1 MEILFGVLLLLAIP
15 IAGVAAFFMVLGTRR
30 RLDVIERRLALFEQ
44 RLTGQAPA
52 PVAVAPAPAP
62 PPPPAPQPA
71 PSSAAKAEERI
82 PKSVPPITPAPAAA
96 PAAQPAR
103 PSAGFEEKF
112 GTRWVVYIGGL
123 ALALG
128 GIFLVK
134 YSIEQGLL
142 GPGMRIFLGG
152 LLAAGLIAAGEWM
165 RRQENR
171 SGIAGIS
178 PAHIPSILTAAGTTV
193 AYATV
198 FAGYALYGFFGPAL
212 AFLLLGF
219 VALAT
224 LAASLLH
231 GPALAGLGLV
241 GAYITPLLVSTGKPN
256 YWALYLYLA
265 VVTGAAFG
273 LARIRLWRWLAV
285 TAIALNALWILPGID
300 SLQTDILVPHALHAA
315 VGFALVAAL
324 IVSGFLYGPPAE
336 TGRIETVSSAA
347 LGVYLL
353 AVTLL
358 VLATRHDPV
367 AFLTFSLLT
376 FATIAIASRSDA
388 AVAAVPAAVIVVAL
402 VMWHWAVPFD
412 YNTLVAPNL
421 VISGI
426 TANPNPALV
435 GWHLAL
441 GAAFALA
448 FGAAGFLAQARTASP
463 VIAMLWAA
471 SAVIAPIVILM
482 AVYYRVA
489 GLERSIPFA
498 ALALLLA
505 VLCGYAV
512 EYLNKRPAK
521 LGQAA
526 AGAIFAVGGIAALAL
541 ALTLAMEK
549 GWLTIALALM
559 APGIAWVERQR
570 PLPALRWTAAVV
582 VAMVVARIM
591 WEPRIV
597 GSEVGTTPIFN
608 WLLWGYGVPALSFW
622 IAGYLLR
629 QRADDIPARMADSA
643 AILFTVLAAFL
654 QIRHYITGGNIYRAS
669 TELTEVALQICV
681 GLAFVIGLERVRE
694 RTQNIVHN
702 VGALIIGGLTLAA
715 IVFGVVLGNNPMLP
729 FARGLNVGGLFFNVL
744 LLAYGLPAALAAA
757 LALMTRT
764 TRPQGY
770 RAVAAVTAVTLAL
783 LYLTLQ
789 VARFYQGPFVHMSGV
804 SDAEQYTY
812 SAVWLIFGVALL
824 VVGFLLRSQP
834 VRYCSAAVVVV
845 TIGKVFLFDMAG
857 LTGVFRALSFIG
869 LGLVL
874 VGIGLLYQRL
884 LYRPSGPQTA
894 SAEATASL

>member
-1 MEILFGVLLLLAIP
+1 MEIVFGILLMLAIP
-15 IAGVAAFFMVLGTRR
+15 IAGIVAFFMVLGARR

-44 RLTGQAPA
+44 RLPREGAASVAPEIS
-52 PVAVAPAPAP
+52 PAPAPAP
-62 PPPPAPQPA
+62 RPEPPPRAQR
-71 PSSAAKAEERI
+71 EEEI
-82 PKSVPPITPAPAAA
+82 PKSVPPMTAAPAAA
-96 PAAQPAR
+96 PMARPDR

-128 GIFLVK
+128 GIFLVR

-193 AYATV
+193 ACATV
-198 FAGYALYGFFGPAL
+198 YAGYGLYGFFGPAL
-212 AFLLLGF
+212 AFVLLGI

-224 LAASLLH
+224 LAAALLH

-241 GAYITPLLVSTGKPN
+241 GAYVTPLLVSSDKPS

-265 VVTGAAFG
+265 VITGAAFG
-273 LARIRLWRWLAV
+273 LARMRLWRWLAV

-347 LGVYLL
+347 LAVYLL

-367 AFLTFSLLT
+367 AFLAFSLLV

-388 AVAAVPAAVIVVAL
+388 AVAAVPAAVILVAL

-421 VISGI
+421 VSPGI
-426 TANPNPALV
+426 TANPNPALF
-435 GWHLAL
+435 GSHLAL

-482 AVYYRVA
+482 AVYYRIA

-505 VLCGYAV
+505 VLYGYGV

-521 LGQAA
+521 PGQAA

-559 APGIAWVERQR
+559 VPGIAWVERQR

-582 VAMVVARIM
+582 VALVVARIM

-597 GSEVGTTPIFN
+597 GSDVGTTPIFN

-622 IAGYLLR
+622 FAGYLLR
-629 QRADDIPARMADSA
+629 QRVDDIPARMTDSA

-654 QIRHYITGGNIYRAS
+654 QIRHYITGGDIYRGS
-669 TELTEVALQICV
+669 TEITEVALQICI
-681 GLAFVIGLERVRE
+681 GLALVIGLERVRE

-702 VGALIIGGLTLAA
+702 VGALVIGGLTLAV
-715 IVFGVVLGNNPMLP
+715 ILFGVVLGNNPMLP
-729 FARGLNVGGLFFNVL
+729 FARGLNVEGLFFNVL

-764 TRPQGY
+764 TRPQWY

-789 VARFYQGPFVHMSGV
+789 VARFYQGPFVQMSGV

-857 LTGVFRALSFIG
+857 LTGVFRAFSFIG

-884 LYRPSGPQTA
+884 LYRPSGPPPA

>member
-1 MEILFGVLLLLAIP
+1 MEIVFGILLVLAIP
-15 IAGVAAFFMVLGTRR
+15 IAGIVAFFMVLGARR

-44 RLTGQAPA
+44 RLPREGAASVAPETSPATAPA
-52 PVAVAPAPAP
+52 PRPEP
-62 PPPPAPQPA
+62 PPRAQH
-71 PSSAAKAEERI
+71 EEEI
-82 PKSVPPITPAPAAA
+82 PKSVPPRTAAPAAA
-96 PAAQPAR
+96 PMPKPDR

-128 GIFLVK
+128 GIFLVR

-142 GPGMRIFLGG
+142 GPAMRIFLGG
-152 LLAAGLIAAGEWM
+152 LLAAGLVAAGEWM

-171 SGIAGIS
+171 SCIAGIS
-178 PAHIPSILTAAGTTV
+178 RAHIPSILTAAGTTV

-198 FAGYALYGFFGPAL
+198 YAGYALYGFFGPAL
-212 AFLLLGF
+212 AFILLGI

-224 LAASLLH
+224 LAAALLH

-241 GAYITPLLVSTGKPN
+241 GAYVTPLLVSSDKPS

-358 VLATRHDPV
+358 VLATQHDPV
-367 AFLTFSLLT
+367 AFLTFSLLV

-435 GWHLAL
+435 GSHLAL

-482 AVYYRVA
+482 AVYYRIA

-505 VLCGYAV
+505 VLYGYAV

-521 LGQAA
+521 PGQAA

-559 APGIAWVERQR
+559 VPGIAWVERQR

-582 VAMVVARIM
+582 VALVVSRIM

-597 GSEVGTTPIFN
+597 GSDVGTTPIFN

-622 IAGYLLR
+622 LAGYLLR
-629 QRADDIPARMADSA
+629 QRADDIPAGMADSA

-681 GLAFVIGLERVRE
+681 GLALVIGLERVRE

-702 VGALIIGGLTLAA
+702 VGALFIGGLTLAA

-812 SAVWLIFGVALL
+812 SAVWLILGVALL

-884 LYRPSGPQTA
+884 LYRPSGPPPA

>member
-1 MEILFGVLLLLAIP
+1 MEIVFGILLVLAIP
-15 IAGVAAFFMVLGTRR
+15 IAGIVAFFMVLGARR

-44 RLTGQAPA
+44 RLPREGAASVAPETSPATAPA
-52 PVAVAPAPAP
+52 PRPEP
-62 PPPPAPQPA
+62 PPRAQR
-71 PSSAAKAEERI
+71 EEEI
-82 PKSVPPITPAPAAA
+82 PKSVPPRTAAPAAA
-96 PAAQPAR
+96 PMPRPDR

-128 GIFLVK
+128 GIFLVR

-152 LLAAGLIAAGEWM
+152 LLAAGLVAAGEWM

-198 FAGYALYGFFGPAL
+198 YAGYALYGFFGPAL
-212 AFLLLGF
+212 AFILLGI

-224 LAASLLH
+224 LAAALLH

-241 GAYITPLLVSTGKPN
+241 GAYVTPLLVSSDKPS

-285 TAIALNALWILPGID
+285 TAIVLNALWILPGID

-367 AFLTFSLLT
+367 AFLTFSLLV

-435 GWHLAL
+435 GSHLAL

-482 AVYYRVA
+482 AVYYRIA

-505 VLCGYAV
+505 VLYGYAV

-521 LGQAA
+521 PGQAA

-559 APGIAWVERQR
+559 VPGIAWVERQR

-582 VAMVVARIM
+582 VALVVARIM

-597 GSEVGTTPIFN
+597 GSDVGATPIFN

-622 IAGYLLR
+622 LAGYLLR
-629 QRADDIPARMADSA
+629 QRADDIPARMADRRPSCSPSSPHSCKSA
-643 AILFTVLAAFL
+643 
-654 QIRHYITGGNIYRAS
+654 ITS
-669 TELTEVALQICV
+669 
-681 GLAFVIGLERVRE
+681 
-694 RTQNIVHN
+694 
-702 VGALIIGGLTLAA
+702 
-715 IVFGVVLGNNPMLP
+715 
-729 FARGLNVGGLFFNVL
+729 
-744 LLAYGLPAALAAA
+744 PAA
-757 LALMTRT
+757 TSI
-764 TRPQGY
+764 
-770 RAVAAVTAVTLAL
+770 AL
-783 LYLTLQ
+783 LPSSPKSRC
-789 VARFYQGPFVHMSGV
+789 RFASG
-804 SDAEQYTY
+804 
-812 SAVWLIFGVALL
+812 
-824 VVGFLLRSQP
+824 LRS
-834 VRYCSAAVVVV
+834 SS
-845 TIGKVFLFDMAG
+845 
-857 LTGVFRALSFIG
+857 ALSACANAPKTSCII
-869 LGLVL
+869 LV
-874 VGIGLLYQRL
+874 R
-884 LYRPSGPQTA
+884 
-894 SAEATASL
+894 

>member
-1 MEILFGVLLLLAIP
+1 MEIVFGILLMLAIP
-15 IAGVAAFFMVLGTRR
+15 IAGIVAFFMVLGARR

-44 RLTGQAPA
+44 RLPREGAASVAPEIS
-52 PVAVAPAPAP
+52 PAPAPAP
-62 PPPPAPQPA
+62 RPEPPPRAQR
-71 PSSAAKAEERI
+71 EEEI
-82 PKSVPPITPAPAAA
+82 PKSVPPMTAAPAAA
-96 PAAQPAR
+96 PMARPDR

-128 GIFLVK
+128 GIFLVR

-198 FAGYALYGFFGPAL
+198 YAGYGLYGFFGPAL
-212 AFLLLGF
+212 AFVLLGI

-224 LAASLLH
+224 LAAALLH

-241 GAYITPLLVSTGKPN
+241 GAYVTPLLVSSDKPS

-265 VVTGAAFG
+265 VVTGAALG
-273 LARIRLWRWLAV
+273 LARMRLWRWLAV

-347 LGVYLL
+347 LAVYLL

-367 AFLTFSLLT
+367 AFLAFSLLV

-388 AVAAVPAAVIVVAL
+388 AVAAVPAAVILVAL

-421 VISGI
+421 VSPGI
-426 TANPNPALV
+426 TANPNPALF
-435 GWHLAL
+435 GSHLAL

-463 VIAMLWAA
+463 VIAMLWGA

-482 AVYYRVA
+482 AVYYRIA

-505 VLCGYAV
+505 VLYGYGV

-521 LGQAA
+521 PGQAA

-559 APGIAWVERQR
+559 VPGIAWVERQR

-582 VAMVVARIM
+582 VALVVARIM

-597 GSEVGTTPIFN
+597 GSDVGTTPIFN

-622 IAGYLLR
+622 FAGYLLR
-629 QRADDIPARMADSA
+629 QRVDDIPARMTDSA

-654 QIRHYITGGNIYRAS
+654 QIRHYITGGDIYRGS
-669 TELTEVALQICV
+669 TEITEVALQICI
-681 GLAFVIGLERVRE
+681 GLALVIGLERVRE

-702 VGALIIGGLTLAA
+702 VGALVIGGLTLAV
-715 IVFGVVLGNNPMLP
+715 ILFGVVLGNNPMLP
-729 FARGLNVGGLFFNVL
+729 FARGLNVEGLFFNVL

-764 TRPQGY
+764 TRPQWY

-789 VARFYQGPFVHMSGV
+789 VARFYQGPFVQMSGV

-857 LTGVFRALSFIG
+857 LTGVFRAFSFIG

-884 LYRPSGPQTA
+884 LYRPSGPPPA